1 MRLLILCL
9 TISLVVLS
17 TQGCTTRRTDQ
28 SLQTQA
34 SMESR
39 QKEIIDRLIPEEG
52 LPLRQRNQLV
62 AATIAVLREGEREEL
77 INPNTLKA
85 TLRATSLSN
94 LEKIEAD
101 YKTRL
106 ANADN

>member
-77 INPNTLKA
+77 INRNSLKE
-85 TLRATSLSN
+85 TVSATS
-94 LEKIEAD
+94 
-101 YKTRL
+101 
-106 ANADN
+106 